1 MSHLAFVGS
10 HKINGVSALHTGLMR
25 QTVFAA
31 LNQVCPDRIVNKTN
45 GITFRR
51 WLHRANPGLTRLLV
65 DTIGEDFLRHPED
78 LRRLSAYVD
87 DASLQDRM
95 ARQRL
100 SMKKRLANFIVGEL
114 GVQVDPDAMF
124 DVQVKRVHE
133 YKRQLLNILQTVAL
147 YNAMRSTDG
156 ANLPPRVKIFAGKAA
171 ASYHQAKLIIRL
183 IHDVAR
189 TINADPAVRGR
200 LTVAFLPDYNV
211 TLAENIIPAAD
222 VSEQISTAGMEASGT
237 GNMKFMLNGGLTIG
251 TLDGANVEILEHVGS
266 ENIVIFGLTADE
278 VEARRRDGKIEGQS
292 IISASP
298 ILAEVLR
305 DIATGAFSPPDEPER
320 YRGLVDTL
328 TRWDRFM
335 VTADFDAYSAAQS
348 EVERRWL
355 SRTQWWRTSLCNV
368 AGAGW
373 FSSDRTIREYA
384 EEIWKV
390 PMKDGL
396 VRE

>member
-1 MSHLAFVGS
+1 M
-10 HKINGVSALHTGLMR
+10 
-25 QTVFAA
+25 
-31 LNQVCPDRIVNKTN
+31 
-45 GITFRR
+45 
-51 WLHRANPGLTRLLV
+51 
-65 DTIGEDFLRHPED
+65 
-78 LRRLSAYVD
+78 
-87 DASLQDRM
+87 
-95 ARQRL
+95 
-100 SMKKRLANFIVGEL
+100 
-114 GVQVDPDAMF
+114 
-124 DVQVKRVHE
+124 
-133 YKRQLLNILQTVAL
+133 
-147 YNAMRSTDG
+147 
-156 ANLPPRVKIFAGKAA
+156 
-171 ASYHQAKLIIRL
+171 
-183 IHDVAR
+183 
-189 TINADPAVRGR
+189 RGR
-200 LTVAFLPDYNV
+200 LRVVFLPDYNV
-211 TLAENIIPAAD
+211 SLAEKIIPAAD

-251 TLDGANVEILEHVGS
+251 TLDGANVEILEQVGS

-292 IISASP
+292 NISASP

-328 TRWDRFM
+328 TRWDGFM
-335 VTADFDAYSAAQS
+335 VTADFDAYCAAQS

-368 AGAGW
+368 AAAGW